1 MPNLKSDRE
10 QSKEIRDVSRQ
21 FTSVRVL
28 LRKNA
33 HILTYTQ
40 RVWNRQFLQGEALR
54 EQKAQ
59 GLLLALEELI
69 VHLFIN
75 VNEARLVFNSRKRNR
90 DTREKMAMGVLYD
103 FFFFPR
109 EAWQLIFSIGF
120 LDGFS
125 PTQRL
130 PLQKSLSDLWRYLWI
145 YLWIQIPLLPSAFPS
160 LLFPPLSLHWLHAK
174 LIISP
179 VTSCTANSGQ
189 YWIMGNA
196 NAIFSSL
203 IASPVPNEMLH

>member
-103 FFFFPR
+103 FFFFPMWSI
-109 EAWQLIFSIGF
+109 ATHFQYWIFGWIFSYPETASAEVIIRP
-120 LDGFS
+120 LEV
-125 PTQRL
+125 PLNL
-130 PLQKSLSDLWRYLWI
+130 PLNTNPSPSLCF
-145 YLWIQIPLLPSAFPS
+145 PLLAFPS
-160 LLFPPLSLHWLHAK
+160 PL
-174 LIISP
+174 
-179 VTSCTANSGQ
+179 VT
-189 YWIMGNA
+189 
-196 NAIFSSL
+196 L
-203 IASPVPNEMLH
+203 IACKINYQSCHILHC

>member
-103 FFFFPR
+103 FFFFSHVKHSNSFSVLDFWMDFLLPR
-109 EAWQLIFSIGF
+109 DCLCRSHYQTFGGTSEST
-120 LDGFS
+120 S
-125 PTQRL
+125 EY
-130 PLQKSLSDLWRYLWI
+130 KSLSF
-145 YLWIQIPLLPSAFPS
+145 PLLSPPCFSLPSRY
-160 LLFPPLSLHWLHAK
+160 
-174 LIISP
+174 
-179 VTSCTANSGQ
+179 TDCMQN
-189 YWIMGNA
+189 
-196 NAIFSSL
+196 
-203 IASPVPNEMLH
+203 